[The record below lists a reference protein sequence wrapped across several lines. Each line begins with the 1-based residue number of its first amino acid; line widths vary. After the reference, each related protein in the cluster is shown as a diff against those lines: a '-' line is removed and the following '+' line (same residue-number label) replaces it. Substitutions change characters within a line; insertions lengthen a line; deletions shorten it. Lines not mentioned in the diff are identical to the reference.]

1 MSVFIDSLVDIL
13 VLLYKLTLWFIK
25 MVAEGLYLLFRFGG
39 WIGETLAG
47 GLGNSASSGR
57 GLAKG
62 GKRKPHKHRNA
73 KMPFGWGNQGSS
85 PSTPQVDA
93 STWSLPLLRAFEWK
107 RYEEVVAHY
116 YSALG
121 YTSKVTRMGA
131 DGGVDV
137 VLYQQGNPQPAII
150 VQCKAWS
157 KNVGVKAVRELFG
170 VMAADCIGYGI
181 FATTS
186 DYTKEA
192 YDFAQ
197 GRPMELMSG
206 QGFMEKVRALTTEQ
220 QQCLLERATEGDF
233 TTPTCPNCNVKM
245 TSRESKKGANAGSR
259 FWGCPTYPKCRQ
271 TFKID

>member
-1 MSVFIDSLVDIL
+1 MEALRGSGGA
-13 VLLYKLTLWFIK
+13 LLQRPW
-25 MVAEGLYLLFRFGG
+25 LYPQGD
-39 WIGETLAG
+39 TH
-47 GLGNSASSGR
+47 GR
-57 GLAKG
+57 GRRCG
-62 GKRKPHKHRNA
+62 R
-73 KMPFGWGNQGSS
+73 
-85 PSTPQVDA
+85 
-93 STWSLPLLRAFEWK
+93 
-107 RYEEVVAHY
+107 
-116 YSALG
+116 SA
-121 YTSKVTRMGA
+121 VPAR
-131 DGGVDV
+131 
-137 VLYQQGNPQPAII
+137 QPAII

-170 VMAADCIGYGI
+170 VMAADGIEYGI

-197 GRPMELMSG
+197 GRPIELMSG
-206 QGFMEKVRALTTEQ
+206 QFMEKVRALTTEQ
-220 QQCLLERATEGDF
+220 QHWLLERATEGDF